1 MKYTLNFSVIWKVF
15 PVIIQ
20 YLVNLKESPKHVI
33 LKFVNSKHSNDSKI
47 RLGIGLTQF
56 VPSYL
61 PRNQHTK
68 RKGKA
73 EFKLFYFWLENWDVN
88 LLFDSRKS
96 WFFWACGNSKREQH
110 CSHGKVENL
119 RKEKRFT
126 VEKCF
131 VHPRKIRR

>member
-20 YLVNLKESPKHVI
+20 YLVNLKES
-33 LKFVNSKHSNDSKI
+33 LKRTCNFVNSKI

-61 PRNQHTK
+61 PRNQHTE
-68 RKGKA
+68 KA
-73 EFKLFYFWLENWDVN
+73 KFKLLYFWLENWDVN
-88 LLFDSRKS
+88 LLFDSRES
-96 WFFWACGNSKREQH
+96 WFFWSCGNSKREQH
-110 CSHGKVENL
+110 CSHGNVENL